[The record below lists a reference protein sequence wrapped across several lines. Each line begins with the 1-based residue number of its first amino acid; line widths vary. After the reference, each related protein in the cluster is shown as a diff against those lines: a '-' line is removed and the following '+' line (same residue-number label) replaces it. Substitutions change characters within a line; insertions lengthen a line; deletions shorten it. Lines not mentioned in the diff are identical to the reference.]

1 MFIGLC
7 GTFLHANSTVKR
19 QVSLKVIV
27 FTFLL
32 TTCTSVSSF
41 VFVGLNL
48 CQLTTFSLFRFSS
61 SYVLLINIVACV
73 Y

>member
-32 TTCTSVSSF
+32 TTCTSLSSF

-48 CQLTTFSLFRFSS
+48 WQLTTFSLFRFSS

>member
-1 MFIGLC
+1 ML
-7 GTFLHANSTVKR
+7 TALLRDK
-19 QVSLKVIV
+19 SLSRYIV

-32 TTCTSVSSF
+32 TTCTSVSSL
-41 VFVGLNL
+41 VFVGSNL
-48 CQLTTFSLFRFSS
+48 WQFTTFALFRFSS

>member
-32 TTCTSVSSF
+32 TTCSSVSSF
-41 VFVGLNL
+41 VFVGSNL
-48 CQLTTFSLFRFSS
+48 WQFTTFALFRFSS